1 MPTWEDALA
10 DKTTYPDDRKVTLA
24 DGVETTFA
32 DLREGTMFE
41 RDYRQK
47 TSTLA
52 RQRDEFQKERT
63 EFDVQKTSAE
73 AQLKDL
79 AEKLI
84 VQRRPQTV
92 DEVEALIANDPV
104 ASRLQRDIAELR
116 AAKDESVKRAEQFEA
131 ALKTRDENAMI
142 QEHRMQMAR
151 LQQVDPDLVD
161 PAKQAEL
168 VQWCRDNNTPRLDVG
183 WQAWSEQRRWAKAL
197 KEAKDETAKESYE
210 RAKKDLQQPLLR
222 PQRHT
227 PAPLP
232 TELEKLDRTG
242 PDLLKRSFD
251 LVDQDPEILAS
262 LEGYGTQ

>member
-1 MPTWEDALA
+1 MPTWEDALS

-32 DLREGTMFE
+32 DLRKGTMFE

-73 AQLKDL
+73 AQLKEL

-104 ASRLQRDIAELR
+104 ASRLQRDIAELK
-116 AAKDESVKRAEQFEA
+116 AAKDEMAKRAEQFEA
-131 ALKTRDENAMI
+131 QIKDRDERAMI
-142 QEHRMQMAR
+142 QEHRMQLAR
-151 LQQVDPDLVD
+151 LQQVDPELVD

-168 VQWCRDNNTPRLDVG
+168 AEWARTNNTPRLDIA
-183 WQAWSEQRRWAKAL
+183 WQAWSEQRRWADAL
-197 KEAKDETAKESYE
+197 KKAKDETAKESYE
-210 RAKKDLQQPLLR
+210 RAKKDLLQPTLR

-227 PAPLP
+227 STPLP
-232 TELEKLDRTG
+232 TELEKLDRNG

-251 LVDQDPEILAS
+251 LADQDQDVLAT
-262 LEGYGTQ
+262 LEGFGTQ